1 MRACSR
7 VLKSGGVTAYLVI
20 VDADESTASVAM
32 KAGGL
37 HGSVVRTGEDYAVLM
52 AEAGFRGIDVIDV
65 TAEYEVTVAAWIRE
79 WTEGRAELE
88 PLVGAEMYDE
98 RQARRVESLEAIRSG
113 LRKRFLITGR
123 AGRSA

>member
-1 MRACSR
+1 ME
-7 VLKSGGVTAYLVI
+7 VWSGR
-20 VDADESTASVAM
+20 
-32 KAGGL
+32 
-37 HGSVVRTGEDYAVLM
+37 VRTRPSSWPRQAFAV
-52 AEAGFRGIDVIDV
+52 FDVVDV

-98 RQARRVESLEAIRSG
+98 RQARRVESLEAIRNG